1 MSKLNPSQQAIA
13 DFLDGM
19 LVVDAGPGTG
29 KTHTIVERYVNLISR
44 EDVSPRDVL
53 LLTFTRNAASE
64 MEERIKKALSER
76 GMQEESK
83 LVQARTFDSFCLSVI
98 MDSPENAG
106 ELFGIEE
113 RLSRGATISSNDT
126 LNRQH
131 FRSYLDRFLNE
142 RGDDYGDWAAIAS
155 QNPRDMFSLIE
166 KLMSMVR
173 DRCGSPASRR
183 PRGDIQRHGRPEQTG
198 TKGRQIEDG

>member
-1 MSKLNPSQQAIA
+1 MSELNPSQQAIA

-98 MDSPENAG
+98 MDSPEDAG

-113 RLSRGATISSNDT
+113 RLSRGATISSNDCLLYT
-126 LNRQH
+126 
-131 FRSYLDRFLNE
+131 SP
-142 RGDDYGDWAAIAS
+142 S
-155 QNPRDMFSLIE
+155 PRDCS
-166 KLMSMVR
+166 
-173 DRCGSPASRR
+173 
-183 PRGDIQRHGRPEQTG
+183 
-198 TKGRQIEDG
+198 

>member
-44 EDVSPRDVL
+44 EDVTPRDVL

-76 GMQEESK
+76 GMQEESSWY
-83 LVQARTFDSFCLSVI
+83 R
-98 MDSPENAG
+98 PG
-106 ELFGIEE
+106 
-113 RLSRGATISSNDT
+113 
-126 LNRQH
+126 
-131 FRSYLDRFLNE
+131 RSTRS
-142 RGDDYGDWAAIAS
+142 ACPS
-155 QNPRDMFSLIE
+155 
-166 KLMSMVR
+166 
-173 DRCGSPASRR
+173 
-183 PRGDIQRHGRPEQTG
+183 
-198 TKGRQIEDG
+198 

>member
-1 MSKLNPSQQAIA
+1 MRALSELNPSQQAIA

-83 LVQARTFDSFCLSVI
+83 LVQDV
-98 MDSPENAG
+98 
-106 ELFGIEE
+106 
-113 RLSRGATISSNDT
+113 RLVLPVRHNGLPRGRRGA
-126 LNRQH
+126 LRNRGETVP
-131 FRSYLDRFLNE
+131 RSDHL
-142 RGDDYGDWAAIAS
+142 
-155 QNPRDMFSLIE
+155 Q
-166 KLMSMVR
+166 
-173 DRCGSPASRR
+173 
-183 PRGDIQRHGRPEQTG
+183 QRHSEQTALPLLSG
-198 TKGRQIEDG
+198 QVPEREGR